1 MADIQERLN
10 AARSEAQQLEQQLRQ
25 AVDSRKDKSRKILI
39 FFKKNITHCGTFF
52 FTCLLLF
59 FL

>member
-1 MADIQERLN
+1 MKTQNFQFVGCMADIQERLN

-39 FFKKNITHCGTFF
+39 F
-52 FTCLLLF
+52 
-59 FL
+59 